1 MYTQIQKCMHTHIH
15 TICTKQ
21 VNSNISA
28 FIRIFFISLRNLSSC
43 VLIGFSFLSPGG
55 FFYFFVFSRFF
66 LSLNVH
72 DYVSLEYE
80 YMSFKNTLKL
90 SINQRHTSDSWH
102 LPILKFQ
109 TPKNFCGS
117 FIFMEKFSYQLNRST
132 KYLICYNL

>member
-1 MYTQIQKCMHTHIH
+1 MYTYMYTQIQKCMHTHIH

-80 YMSFKNTLKL
+80 YVSFKNTLKL

-109 TPKNFCGS
+109 TPKNFLRFFYIYGK
-117 FIFMEKFSYQLNRST
+117 IQLS
-132 KYLICYNL
+132 IE